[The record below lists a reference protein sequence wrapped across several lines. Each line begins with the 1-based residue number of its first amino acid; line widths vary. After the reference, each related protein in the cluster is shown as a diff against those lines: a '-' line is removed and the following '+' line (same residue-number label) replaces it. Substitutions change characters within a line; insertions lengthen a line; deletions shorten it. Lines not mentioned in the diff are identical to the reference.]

1 MREVAII
8 GLGQTPVGEHWDM
21 SLRTLASDA
30 ARAALEDAELAA
42 VDALYVG
49 NAYGATFSSQSQIGA
64 LAADYAGLH
73 GIEAFAVE
81 AGEASGGAALRAG
94 YLAVASGA
102 VESVMVLGVEKA
114 SDTVGTAH
122 NLARNVSLDAD
133 YESIHGAT
141 LPALAALVMRRYMYT
156 YGVELAAFEPFSINA
171 HANGKV
177 NAGAMYRNTLK
188 PGAFGKAP
196 IVADPVNLFDSAPDG
211 DGAAA
216 VILTSA
222 EHAAD
227 QVPRPIRITGSAG
240 ASDTLAVHDR
250 ADILDLP
257 AVRQSTARALMQA
270 GMTREAIDLFEAH
283 DAFTI
288 LTVLALEAA
297 GFAERG
303 EGWKVAQEG
312 RISLSGSL
320 PLSTFGG
327 LKARGN
333 PIGATGVY
341 QAVEAA
347 LQLRGEAGANQ
358 VPEAKIALIQSIGGL
373 GSSVFTHVLQG

>member
-1 MREVAII
+1 MRDVAII
-8 GLGQTPVGEHWDM
+8 GLGHTPVGEHWDK
-21 SLRTLASDA
+21 SLRMLAAEA
-30 ARAALEDAELAA
+30 AHAALEDAGLTA

-73 GIEAFAVE
+73 GVEAFAVD

-141 LPALAALVMRRYMYT
+141 LPALAALVMRRYMHE

-171 HANGKV
+171 HANGKL
-177 NAGAMYRNTLK
+177 NPGAMYRNTLK

-216 VILTSA
+216 VILTA
-222 EHAAD
+222 ADRAAD
-227 QVPRPIRITGSAG
+227 QVPHPVRITGSTG
-240 ASDTLAVHDR
+240 ATDTLAVHDR
-250 ADILDLP
+250 ADLLDLP
-257 AVRQSTARALMQA
+257 AVRQSTAKALMQA
-270 GMTREAIDLFEAH
+270 GLTREAIDLFEAH

-297 GFAERG
+297 GFAARG
-303 EGWKVAQEG
+303 GGWKVAQDG
-312 RISLSGSL
+312 GIALTGAL

-347 LQLRGEAGANQ
+347 LQLRGAAGPNQVAGAQ
-358 VPEAKIALIQSIGGL
+358 IALIQSIGGL

>member
-8 GLGQTPVGEHWDM
+8 GLGQTPVGEHWDT

-30 ARAALEDAELAA
+30 ARAALDDAGLQS

-64 LAADYAGLH
+64 LAADYSGLH
-73 GIEAFAVE
+73 GVEAFAVD

-141 LPALAALVMRRYMYT
+141 LAALVMRRYMHE

-171 HANGKV
+171 HANGKL
-177 NAGAMYRNTLK
+177 NPGAMYRNTLK

-211 DGAAA
+211 DGGAA
-216 VILTSA
+216 VILTAA
-222 EHAAD
+222 ERAAD
-227 QVPRPIRITGSAG
+227 QVPIPVRITGSAG
-240 ASDTLAVHDR
+240 ATDTLAVHDR
-250 ADILDLP
+250 ADLLDLP
-257 AVRQSTARALMQA
+257 AVRQSTAKALMQA
-270 GMTREAIDLFEAH
+270 GLTREAIDLFEAH

-297 GFAERG
+297 GYAARG
-303 EGWKVAQEG
+303 EGWKVAQDG
-312 RISLSGSL
+312 GIALTGAL

-347 LQLRGEAGANQ
+347 LQLRGQANANQ
-358 VPEAKIALIQSIGGL
+358 VPDARIALIQSIGGL